1 MVAPGEYQS
10 ILAHAFC
17 EAAARVLGDDA
28 PAAFDPNEVL
38 ERPREKSL
46 GDFSSPLPLRLAK
59 IARRKPAEIGA
70 QIQSAIEAPSFV
82 ESIEFAPPGF
92 LNVKIKPA
100 AKTRVVATVLQ
111 NPDYGRGAPTGK
123 KILIEFVSANP
134 TGPLHVGHARGAAY
148 GASLAD
154 ILQFAGFE
162 VRREYYVNDAGRQ
175 AELLAASAWLRA
187 LEEAGKF
194 TLPMPRGSY
203 RGDYL
208 CPTGKTI
215 AEEFGVSLT
224 HNFCAEKLSRSLF
237 EAKNEALSEAKNEDR
252 TADALIAYAK
262 KALGDELFEEVKTST
277 IESIL
282 DSIKEDLGNFGIKF
296 DRYFSER
303 KLTPKGEDFA
313 PVFKELFNSNCLYEK
328 GGALWFRATDFGDQT
343 DWVVRRKDGR
353 PTYFASDIAYHADKI
368 ARGYDVLIDV
378 LGQDHHGYV
387 PRLVAAIAA
396 LGENTQ
402 KFEACLIQFATLIRD
417 GQQIQMSTRSGE
429 FFSLKD
435 LIFEVGRDASRYIL
449 VSHGNNQH
457 FEFDLRA
464 VKEKSKKNPVFYLQY
479 SQVRIKTLF
488 RKWGG
493 DESMLANAPVELL
506 AHPREIDLCNFLLEF
521 PEAVQ
526 DASKHRAP
534 HQLAAWLLSF
544 AVAFNKFYE
553 VVRVLDDD
561 DDTRLARLA
570 LTAAVKRVLIR
581 GLSLLGVSNPDKM

>member
-10 ILAHAFC
+10 ILARAFC
-17 EAAARVLGDDA
+17 EAAARVLGDN
-28 PAAFDPNEVL
+28 AASAAIDPDEVL

-70 QIQSAIEAPSFV
+70 QIQSAIVAPPFV

-100 AKTRVVATVLQ
+100 AKTRVVAAVLQ

-123 KILIEFVSANP
+123 KILVEFVSANP

-162 VRREYYVNDAGRQ
+162 VRREYYVNDVGRQ

-194 TLPMPRGSY
+194 APPMPPGSY

-208 CPTGKTI
+208 CDIGKEI
-215 AEEFGVSLT
+215 YSQFGDDLARDFRAEDLAARLAAAADDDDT
-224 HNFCAEKLSRSLF
+224 R
-237 EAKNEALSEAKNEDR
+237 
-252 TADALIAYAK
+252 ADALIACAK
-262 KALGDELFEEVKTST
+262 EALGDAFEK
-277 IESIL
+277 IEAEALDLIL
-282 DSIKEDLGNFGIKF
+282 NSIKEDLGYFGVKF

-303 KLTPKGEDFA
+303 KHIVREGKVESALAKLRDKGY
-313 PVFKELFNSNCLYEK
+313 LFEK
-328 GGALWFRATDFGDQT
+328 DGAEWFRATDFGDQQ
-343 DWVVRRKDGR
+343 DWVVRRANGR
-353 PTYFASDIAYHADKI
+353 TTYFASDIAYHADKL
-368 ARGYDVLIDV
+368 ARAANYDALIDV

-387 PRLVAAIAA
+387 PRLSAAVTA
-396 LGENTQ
+396 LSGDAKKLETQ
-402 KFEACLIQFATLIRD
+402 LIQFATLIRN
-417 GQQIQMSTRSGE
+417 GKRTQMSTRGGV

-435 LIFEVGRDASRYIL
+435 LITSVKSDVARYIL
-449 VSHGNNQH
+449 VSHGNDQG
-457 FEFDLRA
+457 FEFDLST
-464 VKEKSKKNPVFYLQY
+464 VKEKSEKNPVYRLQY
-479 SQVRIKTLF
+479 AQVRIKRLF
-488 RKWGG
+488 DKWGG
-493 DESMLANAPVELL
+493 DESSLTRASVEAFVHPCEIELCDFLL
-506 AHPREIDLCNFLLEF
+506 AF
-521 PEAVQ
+521 PAVLQ
-526 DASKHRAP
+526 RAAKSRAP

-553 VVRVLDDD
+553 KVRVFDNDDGDDD
-561 DDTRLARLA
+561 ARRARLA

>member
-10 ILAHAFC
+10 ILARAFC
-17 EAAARVLGDDA
+17 EAAARVLGDS
-28 PAAFDPNEVL
+28 AASAAIDPDEVL

-70 QIQSAIEAPSFV
+70 QIQSAIDAPPFV

-92 LNVKIKPA
+92 LNIKIKPA
-100 AKTRVVATVLQ
+100 AKTRVVAAVLQ

-123 KILIEFVSANP
+123 KILVEFVSANP

-162 VRREYYVNDAGRQ
+162 VRREYYVNDVGRQ

-194 TLPMPRGSY
+194 APPMPPGSY

-208 CPTGKTI
+208 CDIGKEI
-215 AEEFGVSLT
+215 YSQFGDDLARDFRAEDLAARLAAAADDDDT
-224 HNFCAEKLSRSLF
+224 R
-237 EAKNEALSEAKNEDR
+237 
-252 TADALIAYAK
+252 ADALIACAK
-262 KALGDELFEEVKTST
+262 EALGDAFEK
-277 IESIL
+277 IETEALDLIL
-282 DSIKEDLGNFGIKF
+282 NSIKEDLGYFGVKF

-303 KLTPKGEDFA
+303 KHIVREGKVESALAKLRDKGY
-313 PVFKELFNSNCLYEK
+313 LFEK
-328 GGALWFRATDFGDQT
+328 DGAEWFRATDFGDQQ
-343 DWVVRRKDGR
+343 DWVVRRANGR
-353 PTYFASDIAYHADKI
+353 TTYFASDIAYHADKL
-368 ARGYDVLIDV
+368 ARAANYDALIDV

-387 PRLVAAIAA
+387 PRLSAAVTA
-396 LGENTQ
+396 LSGDAKKLETQ
-402 KFEACLIQFATLIRD
+402 LIQFATLIRN
-417 GQQIQMSTRSGE
+417 GKRTQMSTRGGV

-435 LIFEVGRDASRYIL
+435 LITSVKSDVARYIL
-449 VSHGNNQH
+449 VSHGNDQG
-457 FEFDLRA
+457 FEFDLST
-464 VKEKSKKNPVFYLQY
+464 VKEKSEKNPVYRLQY
-479 SQVRIKTLF
+479 AQVRIKRLF
-488 RKWGG
+488 DKWGG
-493 DESMLANAPVELL
+493 DESSLTRASVEAFVHPCEIELCDFLL
-506 AHPREIDLCNFLLEF
+506 AF
-521 PEAVQ
+521 PAVLQ
-526 DASKHRAP
+526 RAAKSRAP

-553 VVRVLDDD
+553 KVRVFDNDDGDDD
-561 DDTRLARLA
+561 ARRARLA

>member
-10 ILAHAFC
+10 ILARAFC
-17 EAAARVLGDDA
+17 EAAARVLGDS
-28 PAAFDPNEVL
+28 AASAAIDPDEVL

-70 QIQSAIEAPSFV
+70 QIQSAIDAPPFV

-100 AKTRVVATVLQ
+100 AKTRVVAAVLQ

-123 KILIEFVSANP
+123 KILVEFVSANP

-162 VRREYYVNDAGRQ
+162 VRREYYVNDVGRQ

-194 TLPMPRGSY
+194 APPMPPGSY

-208 CPTGKTI
+208 CDIGKEI
-215 AEEFGVSLT
+215 YSQFGDDLARDFRAEDLAARLADDDDNDDT
-224 HNFCAEKLSRSLF
+224 R
-237 EAKNEALSEAKNEDR
+237 
-252 TADALIAYAK
+252 ADALIACAK
-262 KALGDELFEEVKTST
+262 EALGDAFEK
-277 IESIL
+277 IETEALDLIL
-282 DSIKEDLGNFGIKF
+282 NSIKEDLGYFGVKF

-303 KLTPKGEDFA
+303 KHIVREGKVESALAKLRDKGY
-313 PVFKELFNSNCLYEK
+313 LFEK
-328 GGALWFRATDFGDQT
+328 DGAEWFRATDFGDQQ
-343 DWVVRRKDGR
+343 DWVVRRANGR
-353 PTYFASDIAYHADKI
+353 TTYFASDIAYHADKL
-368 ARGYDVLIDV
+368 ARAANYDALIDV

-387 PRLVAAIAA
+387 PRLSAAVTA
-396 LGENTQ
+396 LSGDAKKLETQ
-402 KFEACLIQFATLIRD
+402 LIQFATLIRN
-417 GQQIQMSTRSGE
+417 GKRTQMSTRGGV

-435 LIFEVGRDASRYIL
+435 LITSVKSDVARYIL
-449 VSHGNNQH
+449 VSHGNDQG
-457 FEFDLRA
+457 FEFDLST
-464 VKEKSKKNPVFYLQY
+464 VKEKSEKNPVYRLQY
-479 SQVRIKTLF
+479 AQVRIKRLF
-488 RKWGG
+488 DKWGG
-493 DESMLANAPVELL
+493 DESSLTHAPVE
-506 AHPREIDLCNFLLEF
+506 AFTHPREIELCDFLLAF
-521 PEAVQ
+521 PAVLQ
-526 DASKHRAP
+526 RAAKSRAP

-553 VVRVLDDD
+553 KVRVFDNDDGDDD
-561 DDTRLARLA
+561 ARRARLA

>member
-10 ILAHAFC
+10 ILARAFC
-17 EAAARVLGDDA
+17 EAAARVLGDN
-28 PAAFDPNEVL
+28 AASAAIDPDEVL

-70 QIQSAIEAPSFV
+70 QIQSAIDAPPFV

-100 AKTRVVATVLQ
+100 AKTRVVAAVLQ

-123 KILIEFVSANP
+123 KILVEFVSANP

-162 VRREYYVNDAGRQ
+162 VRREYYVNDVGRQ

-194 TLPMPRGSY
+194 APPMPPGSY

-208 CPTGKTI
+208 CDIGKEI
-215 AEEFGVSLT
+215 YSQFGDDLARDFRAEDLAARLADDDDNDDT
-224 HNFCAEKLSRSLF
+224 R
-237 EAKNEALSEAKNEDR
+237 
-252 TADALIAYAK
+252 ADALIACAK
-262 KALGDELFEEVKTST
+262 EALGDAFEK
-277 IESIL
+277 IETEALDLIL
-282 DSIKEDLGNFGIKF
+282 NSIKEDLGYFGVKF

-303 KLTPKGEDFA
+303 KHIVREGKVESALAKLRDKGY
-313 PVFKELFNSNCLYEK
+313 LFEK
-328 GGALWFRATDFGDQT
+328 DGAEWFRATDFGDQQ
-343 DWVVRRKDGR
+343 DWVVRRANGR
-353 PTYFASDIAYHADKI
+353 TTYFASDIAYHADKL
-368 ARGYDVLIDV
+368 ARAANYDALIDV

-387 PRLVAAIAA
+387 PRLSAAVTA
-396 LGENTQ
+396 LSGDAKKLETQ
-402 KFEACLIQFATLIRD
+402 LIQFATLIRN
-417 GQQIQMSTRSGE
+417 GKRTQMSTRGGV

-435 LIFEVGRDASRYIL
+435 LITSVKSDVARYIL
-449 VSHGNNQH
+449 VSHGNDQG
-457 FEFDLRA
+457 FEFDLST
-464 VKEKSKKNPVFYLQY
+464 VKEKSEKNPVYRLQY
-479 SQVRIKTLF
+479 AQVRIKRLF
-488 RKWGG
+488 DKWGG
-493 DESMLANAPVELL
+493 DESSLTHAPVE
-506 AHPREIDLCNFLLEF
+506 AFTHPREIELCDFLLAF
-521 PEAVQ
+521 PAVLQ
-526 DASKHRAP
+526 RAAKSRAP

-553 VVRVLDDD
+553 KVRVFDNDDGDDD
-561 DDTRLARLA
+561 ARRARLA

>member
-10 ILAHAFC
+10 ILARAFC
-17 EAAARVLGDDA
+17 EAAARVLGDS
-28 PAAFDPNEVL
+28 AASAAIDPDEVL

-70 QIQSAIEAPSFV
+70 QIQSAIDAPPFV

-100 AKTRVVATVLQ
+100 AKTRVVAAVLQ

-123 KILIEFVSANP
+123 KILVEFVSANP

-162 VRREYYVNDAGRQ
+162 VRREYYVNDVGRQ

-194 TLPMPRGSY
+194 APPMPPGSY

-208 CPTGKTI
+208 CDIGKEI
-215 AEEFGVSLT
+215 YSQFGDDLARDFRAEDLAARLAAAAADDDT
-224 HNFCAEKLSRSLF
+224 R
-237 EAKNEALSEAKNEDR
+237 
-252 TADALIAYAK
+252 ADALIACAK
-262 KALGDELFEEVKTST
+262 EALGDAFEK
-277 IESIL
+277 IETEALDLIL
-282 DSIKEDLGNFGIKF
+282 NSIKEDLGYFGVKF

-303 KLTPKGEDFA
+303 KHIVREGKVESALAKLRDKGY
-313 PVFKELFNSNCLYEK
+313 LFEK
-328 GGALWFRATDFGDQT
+328 DGAEWFRATDFGDQQ
-343 DWVVRRKDGR
+343 DWVVRRANGR
-353 PTYFASDIAYHADKI
+353 TTYFASDIAYHADKL
-368 ARGYDVLIDV
+368 ARAANYDALIDV

-387 PRLVAAIAA
+387 PRLSAAVTA
-396 LGENTQ
+396 LSGDAKKLETQ
-402 KFEACLIQFATLIRD
+402 LIQFATLIRN
-417 GQQIQMSTRSGE
+417 GKRTQMSTRGGV

-435 LIFEVGRDASRYIL
+435 LITSVKSDVARYIL
-449 VSHGNNQH
+449 VSHGNDQG
-457 FEFDLRA
+457 FEFDLST
-464 VKEKSKKNPVFYLQY
+464 VKEKSEKNPVYRLQY
-479 SQVRIKTLF
+479 AQVRIKRLF
-488 RKWGG
+488 DKWGG
-493 DESMLANAPVELL
+493 DESSLTRASVE
-506 AHPREIDLCNFLLEF
+506 AFVHPCEIELCDFLLSF
-521 PEAVQ
+521 PAVLQ
-526 DASKHRAP
+526 RAAKSRAP

-553 VVRVLDDD
+553 KVRVFDNDDGDDD
-561 DDTRLARLA
+561 ARRARLA

>member
-10 ILAHAFC
+10 ILARAFC
-17 EAAARVLGDDA
+17 EAAARVLGDS
-28 PAAFDPNEVL
+28 AASAAIDPDEVL

-70 QIQSAIEAPSFV
+70 QIQSAIDAPPFV

-100 AKTRVVATVLQ
+100 AKTRVVAAVLQ

-123 KILIEFVSANP
+123 KILVEFVSANP

-162 VRREYYVNDAGRQ
+162 VRREYYVNDVGRQ

-194 TLPMPRGSY
+194 APPMPPGSY

-208 CPTGKTI
+208 CDIGKEI
-215 AEEFGVSLT
+215 YSQFGDDLARDFRAEDLAARLAAADDDDDT
-224 HNFCAEKLSRSLF
+224 R
-237 EAKNEALSEAKNEDR
+237 
-252 TADALIAYAK
+252 ADALIACAK
-262 KALGDELFEEVKTST
+262 EALGDAFEK
-277 IESIL
+277 IETEALDLIL
-282 DSIKEDLGNFGIKF
+282 NSIKEDLGYFGVKF

-303 KLTPKGEDFA
+303 KHIVREGKVESALAKLRDKGY
-313 PVFKELFNSNCLYEK
+313 LFEK
-328 GGALWFRATDFGDQT
+328 DGAEWFRATDFGDQQ
-343 DWVVRRKDGR
+343 DWVVRRANGR
-353 PTYFASDIAYHADKI
+353 TTYFASDIAYHADKL
-368 ARGYDVLIDV
+368 ARAANYDALIDV

-387 PRLVAAIAA
+387 PRLSAAVTA
-396 LGENTQ
+396 LSGDAKKLETQ
-402 KFEACLIQFATLIRD
+402 LIQFATLIRN
-417 GQQIQMSTRSGE
+417 GKRTQMSTRGGV

-435 LIFEVGRDASRYIL
+435 LITSVKSDVARYIL
-449 VSHGNNQH
+449 VSHGNDQG
-457 FEFDLRA
+457 FEFDLST
-464 VKEKSKKNPVFYLQY
+464 VKEKSEKNPVYRLQY
-479 SQVRIKTLF
+479 AQVRIKRLF
-488 RKWGG
+488 DKWGG
-493 DESMLANAPVELL
+493 DESSLTRASVEAFVHPCEIELCDFLL
-506 AHPREIDLCNFLLEF
+506 AF
-521 PEAVQ
+521 PAVLQ
-526 DASKHRAP
+526 RAAKSRAP

-553 VVRVLDDD
+553 KVRVFDNDDGDDD
-561 DDTRLARLA
+561 ARRARLA

>member
-10 ILAHAFC
+10 ILARAFC
-17 EAAARVLGDDA
+17 EAAARVLGDS
-28 PAAFDPNEVL
+28 AASAAIDPDEVL

-70 QIQSAIEAPSFV
+70 QIQSAIDAPPFV

-100 AKTRVVATVLQ
+100 AKTRVVAAVLQ
-111 NPDYGRGAPTGK
+111 NPDYGRGAPTGE
-123 KILIEFVSANP
+123 KILVEFVSANP

-162 VRREYYVNDAGRQ
+162 VRREYYVNDVGRQ

-194 TLPMPRGSY
+194 APPMPPGSY

-208 CPTGKTI
+208 CDIGKEI
-215 AEEFGVSLT
+215 YSQFGEDLARDFRAEDLAARLAADDDNDDT
-224 HNFCAEKLSRSLF
+224 R
-237 EAKNEALSEAKNEDR
+237 
-252 TADALIAYAK
+252 ADALIACAK
-262 KALGDELFEEVKTST
+262 EALGDAFEK
-277 IESIL
+277 IETEALDLIL
-282 DSIKEDLGNFGIKF
+282 NSIKEDLGYFGVKF

-303 KLTPKGEDFA
+303 KHIVREGKVESALAKLRDKGY
-313 PVFKELFNSNCLYEK
+313 LFEK
-328 GGALWFRATDFGDQT
+328 DGAEWFRATDFGDQQ
-343 DWVVRRKDGR
+343 DWVVRRANGR
-353 PTYFASDIAYHADKI
+353 TTYFASDIAYHADKL
-368 ARGYDVLIDV
+368 ARAANYDALIDV

-387 PRLVAAIAA
+387 PRLSAAVTA
-396 LGENTQ
+396 LSGDAKKLETQ
-402 KFEACLIQFATLIRD
+402 LIQFATLIRD
-417 GQQIQMSTRSGE
+417 GKRTQMSTRGGV

-435 LIFEVGRDASRYIL
+435 LITSVKSDVARYIL
-449 VSHGNNQH
+449 VSHGNDQG
-457 FEFDLRA
+457 FEFDLST
-464 VKEKSKKNPVFYLQY
+464 VKEKSEKNPVYRLQY
-479 SQVRIKTLF
+479 AQVRIKRLF
-488 RKWGG
+488 DKWGG
-493 DESMLANAPVELL
+493 DESSLTRASVEAFVHPCEIELCDFLL
-506 AHPREIDLCNFLLEF
+506 AF
-521 PEAVQ
+521 PAVLQ
-526 DASKHRAP
+526 RAAKSRAP

-553 VVRVLDDD
+553 KVRVFDNDDGDDD
-561 DDTRLARLA
+561 ARRARLA

>member
-10 ILAHAFC
+10 ILARAFC
-17 EAAARVLGDDA
+17 EAAARVLGDS
-28 PAAFDPNEVL
+28 AASAAIDPDEVL

-70 QIQSAIEAPSFV
+70 QIQSAIDAPPFV

-100 AKTRVVATVLQ
+100 AKTRVVAAVLQ

-123 KILIEFVSANP
+123 KILVEFVSANP

-162 VRREYYVNDAGRQ
+162 VRREYYVNDVGRQ

-194 TLPMPRGSY
+194 APPMPPGSY

-208 CPTGKTI
+208 CDIGKEI
-215 AEEFGVSLT
+215 YSQFGDDLARDFRAEDLAARLAAADDDDDT
-224 HNFCAEKLSRSLF
+224 R
-237 EAKNEALSEAKNEDR
+237 
-252 TADALIAYAK
+252 ADALIACAK
-262 KALGDELFEEVKTST
+262 EVLGDAFEK
-277 IESIL
+277 IETEALDLIL
-282 DSIKEDLGNFGIKF
+282 NSIKEDLGYFGVKF

-303 KLTPKGEDFA
+303 KHIVREGKVESALAKLRDKGY
-313 PVFKELFNSNCLYEK
+313 LFEK
-328 GGALWFRATDFGDQT
+328 DGAEWFRATDFGDQQ
-343 DWVVRRKDGR
+343 DWVVRRANGR
-353 PTYFASDIAYHADKI
+353 TTYFASDIAYHADKL
-368 ARGYDVLIDV
+368 ARAANYDALIDV

-387 PRLVAAIAA
+387 PRLSAAVTA
-396 LGENTQ
+396 LSGDAKKLETQ
-402 KFEACLIQFATLIRD
+402 LIQFATLIRN
-417 GQQIQMSTRSGE
+417 GKRTQMSTRGGV

-435 LIFEVGRDASRYIL
+435 LITSVKSDVARYIL
-449 VSHGNNQH
+449 VSHGNDQG
-457 FEFDLRA
+457 FEFDLST
-464 VKEKSKKNPVFYLQY
+464 VKEKSEKNPVYRLQY
-479 SQVRIKTLF
+479 AQVRIKRLF
-488 RKWGG
+488 DKWGG
-493 DESMLANAPVELL
+493 DESSLTRASVEAFVHPCEIELCDFLL
-506 AHPREIDLCNFLLEF
+506 AF
-521 PEAVQ
+521 PAVLQ
-526 DASKHRAP
+526 RAAKSRAP

-553 VVRVLDDD
+553 KVRVFDNDDGDDD
-561 DDTRLARLA
+561 ARRARLA

>member
-10 ILAHAFC
+10 ILARAFC
-17 EAAARVLGDDA
+17 EAAARVLGDS
-28 PAAFDPNEVL
+28 AASAAIDPDEVL

-70 QIQSAIEAPSFV
+70 QIQSAIDAPPFV

-100 AKTRVVATVLQ
+100 AKTRVVAAVLQ

-123 KILIEFVSANP
+123 KILVEFVSANP

-162 VRREYYVNDAGRQ
+162 VRREYYVNDVGRQ

-194 TLPMPRGSY
+194 APPMPPGSY

-208 CPTGKTI
+208 CDIGKEI
-215 AEEFGVSLT
+215 YSQFGDDLARDFRAEDLAARLAAAADDDDT
-224 HNFCAEKLSRSLF
+224 R
-237 EAKNEALSEAKNEDR
+237 
-252 TADALIAYAK
+252 ADALIACAK
-262 KALGDELFEEVKTST
+262 EALGDAFEK
-277 IESIL
+277 IETEALDLIL
-282 DSIKEDLGNFGIKF
+282 NSIKEDLGYFGVKF

-303 KLTPKGEDFA
+303 KHIVREGKVESALAKLRDKGY
-313 PVFKELFNSNCLYEK
+313 LFEK
-328 GGALWFRATDFGDQT
+328 DGAEWFRATDFGDQQ
-343 DWVVRRKDGR
+343 DWVVRRANGR
-353 PTYFASDIAYHADKI
+353 TTYFASDIAYHADKL
-368 ARGYDVLIDV
+368 ARAANYDALIDV

-387 PRLVAAIAA
+387 PRLSAAVTA
-396 LGENTQ
+396 LSGDAKKLETQ
-402 KFEACLIQFATLIRD
+402 LIQFATLIRN
-417 GQQIQMSTRSGE
+417 GKRTQMSTRGGV

-435 LIFEVGRDASRYIL
+435 LITSVKSDVARYIL
-449 VSHGNNQH
+449 VSHGNDQG
-457 FEFDLRA
+457 FEFDLST
-464 VKEKSKKNPVFYLQY
+464 VKEKSEKNPVYRLQY
-479 SQVRIKTLF
+479 AQVRIKRLF
-488 RKWGG
+488 DKWGG
-493 DESMLANAPVELL
+493 DESSLTRASVEAFVHPCEIELCDFLL
-506 AHPREIDLCNFLLEF
+506 AF
-521 PEAVQ
+521 PAVLQ
-526 DASKHRAP
+526 RAAKSRAP

-553 VVRVLDDD
+553 KVRVFDNDDGDDD
-561 DDTRLARLA
+561 ARRARLA